1 MCYLYFL
8 KKTGEKFLV
17 VFMALWMGVPV
28 FISSE
33 RSLFGEPAIS
43 RKNAGNREIRDV
55 SPESSAS
62 TGTSSGVGKHQGVER
77 VLSNLNVENERLREL
92 EKKYLTLQGVT
103 SETGIGKYFKSG
115 ATKDIDSEAV
125 TNAGNMSETAGQT
138 GAGDTSNGIPEYT
151 PLQYSKNFEDATPQK
166 EEVDVSGEDGEVK
179 SGMNNRLQR
188 YLSGIEKETPPIT
201 IAECFYK
208 LGEYEKALQGYKNI
222 PQEAVTPY
230 QYMWARYQIA
240 NCLRQLKKYDDAL
253 NEFRNFIDENPK
265 SELIVQAKWYID
277 DIAWWKEWQEKNTL
291 KNNKLLM
298 LSDNNE

>member
-1 MCYLYFL
+1 MCCLGFL
-8 KKTGEKFLV
+8 KKTEKKFLV
-17 VFMALWMGVPV
+17 VFMVLWMGVPV

-33 RSLFGEPAIS
+33 RCLFGEPVNS
-43 RKNAGNREIRDV
+43 GKNAGTGEIQDV
-55 SPESSAS
+55 SPESSALA
-62 TGTSSGVGKHQGVER
+62 GTSSGVGGHQGVER
-77 VLSNLNVENERLREL
+77 ILSNLNVENERLREL

-103 SETGIGKYFKSG
+103 SETGIGKYFKPG

-125 TNAGNMSETAGQT
+125 HEVGNMSKTDGQS

-166 EEVDVSGEDGEVK
+166 EEVDVPGEDGEVK
-179 SGMNNRLQR
+179 ARMNNRLHS

-222 PQEAVTPY
+222 PQGEVTPY
-230 QYMWARYQIA
+230 QYMWTRYQIA
-240 NCLRQLKKYDDAL
+240 NCFRQLKKYDDAL
-253 NEFRNFIDENPK
+253 SEFQHFIDENPQ
-265 SELIVQAKWYID
+265 SDLIVQAKWYVD

>member
-1 MCYLYFL
+1 
-8 KKTGEKFLV
+8 
-17 VFMALWMGVPV
+17 MALWMGVPV

-33 RSLFGEPAIS
+33 RCLFSETVNSG
-43 RKNAGNREIRDV
+43 KNAGTGEIQDV
-55 SPESSAS
+55 SHGSSALV
-62 TGTSSGVGKHQGVER
+62 GTLSGAGEHQGVER

-115 ATKDIDSEAV
+115 ATKDIDSVAV
-125 TNAGNMSETAGQT
+125 HEVGNVSKTDGQSD
-138 GAGDTSNGIPEYT
+138 AGDTSNEISEYT
-151 PLQYSKNFEDATPQK
+151 PLQYSKNFEDAVPQK
-166 EEVDVSGEDGEVK
+166 EEVDASVEDGEERAR
-179 SGMNNRLQR
+179 MHNRLHR
-188 YLSGIEKETPPIT
+188 YLTGIEKETPPIT
-201 IAECFYK
+201 IAECFYT

-240 NCLRQLKKYDDAL
+240 NCFRQLKKYDDAL
-253 NEFRNFIDENPK
+253 NEFQRFIDENPK
-265 SELIVQAKWYID
+265 SELIVQAKWYVD

-298 LSDNNE
+298 LSDNSDNNE